1 MIPAAITIVLDDRRK
16 RLGMWWQKLQH
27 AIGGVPLLIA
37 GAHRLQA
44 PGGGGDLL
52 AIAEIVVATVLL
64 LLLARDLRSEA
75 FAKRA
80 PAPNA
85 PVPDAPRTHS
95 HAHAGPDWFDL
106 VAGALLILEAVHSS
120 HPGGKPFYE
129 RPAFFLGVVTG
140 TIGLLHGK
148 LTGLSWRRREIHLD
162 EFGIRARTS
171 RFRGFTVPWPDVR
184 DIRITERAII
194 IDTAA
199 RSRTIALRRYRNAA
213 EIREAFVEWDA
224 ARALPDAS

>member
-162 EFGIRARTS
+162 EFGIR
-171 RFRGFTVPWPDVR
+171 
-184 DIRITERAII
+184 ITEKAII

-199 RSRTIALRRYRNAA
+199 RARTIALRRYRNAA